1 MTSLWVMVAASALG
15 IEVGWQPLDE
25 GGHEYTIQIEPQ
37 LIDRLRQG
45 EGDIVSDV
53 PSQLDVR
60 RYRITVGTG
69 KLSRVDGPA
78 RPAPA
83 APSITLPH
91 TAAPQ
96 EATIPQ
102 ASPHE
107 AAPGDAGPHDS
118 TSHDGVPHE
127 APPQDAAPHDG
138 TTHGA
143 AAHDA
148 GANAPTHAMTT
159 DPFSTDHV
167 GSGDHPTAADHP
179 DHATEDS
186 TQHGSSVLAKREHDG
201 AHGQADEAATAPTIP
216 ATLPVAHDAP
226 KPIESTA
233 FSAPEPGTGHH
244 NATKDAPSKSE
255 GNKSLAHAS
264 ATEPARPWMPFL
276 IAAVLLSCSLG
287 ANLYLGW
294 IAWDARARYRS
305 VLARFRTAP
314 AS

>member
-69 KLSRVDGPA
+69 KLGRVDGVA
-78 RPAPA
+78 RPAA
-83 APSITLPH
+83 
-91 TAAPQ
+91 AAPQ
-96 EATIPQ
+96 AAP
-102 ASPHE
+102 PHE
-107 AAPGDAGPHDS
+107 A
-118 TSHDGVPHE
+118 TSRDVMPHDGVPHE
-127 APPQDAAPHDG
+127 AAPQEAAPHDA
-138 TTHGA
+138 TVHDTGA
-143 AAHDA
+143 D
-148 GANAPTHAMTT
+148 APTHAMSA
-159 DPFSTDHV
+159 DPFPADHV
-167 GSGDHPTAADHP
+167 ATAPPPTTANHENQTAD
-179 DHATEDS
+179 ES
-186 TQHGSSVLAKREHDG
+186 TSHGSSVLAKHER
-201 AHGQADEAATAPTIP
+201 AHAQADEASAPTIP

-226 KPIESTA
+226 RPIESTG
-233 FSAPEPGTGHH
+233 FSAAPESAAGHH
-244 NATKDAPSKSE
+244 AAAKGESGKS
-255 GNKSLAHAS
+255 SAHA
-264 ATEPARPWMPFL
+264 TTPEPARPWMPFL
-276 IAAVLLSCSLG
+276 VAATLLSCSLG